1 MTVLEAIS
9 YIIEDRKKQNRMPQC
24 AMKYDV
30 KKVCKLSN
38 NELDNELERL
48 KKIDKI
54 ALKDTINSTS
64 IYLIR

>member
-1 MTVLEAIS
+1 
-9 YIIEDRKKQNRMPQC
+9 MPQC